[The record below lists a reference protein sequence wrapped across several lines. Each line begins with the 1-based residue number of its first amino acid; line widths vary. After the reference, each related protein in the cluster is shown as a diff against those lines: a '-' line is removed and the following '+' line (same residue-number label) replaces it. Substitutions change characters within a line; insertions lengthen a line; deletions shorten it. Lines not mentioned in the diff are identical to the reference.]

1 LRTSGVGR
9 ISWQPEK
16 GLRMAQARMLQSGTP
31 WLLVSVAGLVS
42 ATSGFLAWQTVRAE
56 RAAEMIDM
64 PILPAGRQNYDQWVT
79 NQLRAPR
86 DARLWDV
93 LSSYQASRGQ
103 YEAAIESSQKAVGL
117 APAQP
122 WARMRLTYYLAYVG
136 KDPARLNRALT
147 DWHASSPHGKQVQ
160 AWRLAIATNKWDV
173 LTPETRARALL
184 DAEDVCVQSGLRR
197 TLDLAQK
204 GQVAAF
210 AAVKSRLERIGRPCA
225 AIRSDAAPLLE

>member
-1 LRTSGVGR
+1 MIAGAGR
-9 ISWQPEK
+9 ISWQPRK
-16 GLRMAQARMLQSGTP
+16 GLRMAHSRMSQSGTP
-31 WLLVSVAGLVS
+31 WMLVSVAAAVS

-56 RAAEMIDM
+56 RAAAMIDM
-64 PILPAGRQNYDQWVT
+64 PILPAGQQNYDQWVT
-79 NQLRAPR
+79 SQLRAPR

-93 LSSYQASRGQ
+93 LSSYQASRGH
-103 YEAAIESSQKAVGL
+103 YDAAIVSSQKAVEL

-136 KDPARLNRALT
+136 KDPGRLNRALT
-147 DWHASSPHGKQVQ
+147 DWHISSPHRKQVQ

-173 LTPETRARALL
+173 LTSETRARALL

-210 AAVKSRLERIGRPCA
+210 MAVKSRLERMGRPCA
-225 AIRSDAAPLLE
+225 ATRSDAPPLLE